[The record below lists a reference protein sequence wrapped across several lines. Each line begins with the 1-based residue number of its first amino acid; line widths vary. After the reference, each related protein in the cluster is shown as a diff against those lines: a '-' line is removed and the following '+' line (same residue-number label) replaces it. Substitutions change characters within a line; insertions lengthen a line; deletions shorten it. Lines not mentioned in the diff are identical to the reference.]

1 MIDQFNTAAR
11 NAVLLFS
18 WAPPMLVSAGVLALA
33 VLVALGLHR
42 LVFRGMTRIVRDQD
56 LFWRSIVARTRGPT
70 RLAIIM
76 FCLSIAAGIAP
87 LTRVETGMVR
97 HFLLICFIFL
107 VGWVARTAIH
117 IWSTLYL
124 RRFKLDAEDNLLARK
139 HTTQLSI
146 LKRVAT
152 LLVLVVTFAAALMT
166 FDGVRQYGVSLLAS
180 AGAAGIVVGFA
191 LQPLLRNLV
200 AGIQLAITQPI
211 RIDDAVIV
219 ENEWG
224 NVEEISSTYVVVRLW
239 DWRRMVLPLTYFIE
253 TPFQN
258 WTRESSS
265 LLGTVIIHVDYSAP
279 VAAMRRKLEEIAA
292 ASALWDR
299 RVAGLQVLEL
309 RQDTMEIRMLVSAT
323 SAGRAFDLRC
333 EVREKLIAWLQAEYP
348 GALPRRRTEIAS
360 LPEGAAWMPDAPP
373 KQREAVG
380 GN

>member
-1 MIDQFNTAAR
+1 MIEQFSAAAR
-11 NAVLLFS
+11 NVVMLFS
-18 WAPPMLVSAGVLALA
+18 WAPPLLVSAGVLAVA
-33 VLVALGLHR
+33 VLVAMGVHR
-42 LVFRGMTRIVRDQD
+42 LVFRGMTRLVRDRD

-76 FCLSIAAGIAP
+76 FSLSIAAGIAP
-87 LTRVETGMVR
+87 LTRAETGLVR
-97 HFLLICFIFL
+97 HVLLICFIVL
-107 VGWVARTAIH
+107 VGWVARTVIH
-117 IWSTLYL
+117 IWSTIYL
-124 RRFKLDAEDNLLARK
+124 RRYKLDAEDNLLARK

-152 LLVLVVTFAAALMT
+152 LLVGVVTFAAALMT

-265 LLGTVIIHVDYSAP
+265 LLGTVIIHVDYTAP
-279 VAAMRRKLEEIAA
+279 VTAMRRKLEEITA

-333 EVREKLIAWLQAEYP
+333 EVREKLIAWLQAEHP

-360 LPEGAAWMPDAPP
+360 LPDGAAWMPDAPARP
-373 KQREAVG
+373 REAMAG
-380 GN
+380 D

>member
-1 MIDQFNTAAR
+1 MFDQFNAAAR
-11 NAVLLFS
+11 NVVLMFS
-18 WAPPMLVSAGVLALA
+18 WAPPLVVSAGVLLVA
-33 VLVALGLHR
+33 VLVALALHR
-42 LVFRGMTRIVRDQD
+42 LVFRGMTRLVRDRD
-56 LFWRSIVARTRGPT
+56 LFWRSIVARTRGLT

-87 LTRVETGMVR
+87 LTRVETSMVR
-97 HFLLICFIFL
+97 HLLLICFIFL

-152 LLVLVVTFAAALMT
+152 LLVLVLTFAAALMT

-265 LLGTVIIHVDYSAP
+265 LLGTVIIHVDYTAP

-360 LPEGAAWMPDAPP
+360 LPEGAAWMPDAVAAA
-373 KQREAVG
+373 K
-380 GN
+380 

>member
-1 MIDQFNTAAR
+1 MFDQFNAAAR
-11 NAVLLFS
+11 NVVLMFS
-18 WAPPMLVSAGVLALA
+18 WAPPLVVSAGVLLVA
-33 VLVALGLHR
+33 VLVALALHR
-42 LVFRGMTRIVRDQD
+42 LVFRGMTRLVRDRD
-56 LFWRSIVARTRGPT
+56 LFWRSIVARTRGLT

-87 LTRVETGMVR
+87 LTRVETSMVR
-97 HFLLICFIFL
+97 HLLLICFIFL

-152 LLVLVVTFAAALMT
+152 LLVLVLTFAAALMT

-265 LLGTVIIHVDYSAP
+265 LLGTVIIHVDYTAP
-279 VAAMRRKLEEIAA
+279 VAAMRRKLEEITA
-292 ASALWDR
+292 ASTLWDR

-360 LPEGAAWMPDAPP
+360 LPEGAAWMPDAAP
-373 KQREAVG
+373 KPRATVE